1 MSSFPSRRIVV
12 ALGLAGIGVGLTGC
26 SSVSKNQYDAAVS
39 EAFELRQELDS
50 TRGQLAEA
58 EARYAASS
66 SENDQ
71 LRQNLEFERNRAST
85 IVQQPPQ
92 INYGFEGIEGVSTRV
107 TSEGIVLTVE
117 GDILFDSGK
126 VDLRNAAKQSLDRI
140 ASSIQSRYPG
150 SLVRIEG
157 YTDSDPI
164 KKSKW
169 TSNEQLSGE
178 RALAVEK
185 YLVSRGLK
193 GDRVYFSGFGP
204 AAPKATKKDSRRVEI
219 VIAQ

>member
-1 MSSFPSRRIVV
+1 MSCFLSRRFVV
-12 ALGLAGIGVGLTGC
+12 ALGLIATAFGLTGC
-26 SSVSKNQYDAAVS
+26 SSVSKNQYDAAVG
-39 EAFELRQELDS
+39 EAFELRQELDT

-58 EARYAASS
+58 EARYAAAS

-71 LRQNLEFERNRAST
+71 LRQNLEFERSRAAT
-85 IVQQPPQ
+85 IVQTPAQ
-92 INYGFEGIEGVSTRV
+92 INYGFEGIEGVSTRR

-126 VDLRNAAKQSLDRI
+126 TDLRNAAKQSLDRI

-150 SLVRIEG
+150 SMVRIEG

-169 TSNEQLSGE
+169 ETNERLSGE

-185 YLVSRGLK
+185 YLVSRGMSD
-193 GDRVYFSGFGP
+193 DRVYYSGFGP